1 MPAPKM
7 KQVINFGGLAA
18 SSASAE
24 DAALQDQEPV
34 TANEQADEPQITVP
48 SLTAQLQPEAAAAD
62 TASTEV
68 KEPEAAETQTPAA
81 SANDQ
86 LDLED
91 VTRQASVAGP
101 AETATAAPARE
112 QAAPEQGATDAG
124 HEQPEQPS
132 RTPSHEQ
139 ARVIRRAAYVP
150 AAAKDV
156 GSDDEMAQTA
166 APASPSRPS
175 LLNRFSGIWSS
186 KPADQAKTSASTTEP
201 AKDKPAAKSEPVLSR
216 ADVTLPTVEEPTI
229 MDLPAV
235 DVVQPSLPVTA
246 AQEEADH
253 DVDLDIPA
261 FLRRQ
266 AN

>member
-1 MPAPKM
+1 MPKPIHSGHTGYACA
-7 KQVINFGGLAA
+7 QDEAGHQFQGLAA

-24 DAALQDQEPV
+24 DAGLQDQEPV

-81 SANDQ
+81 SANAQ

-91 VTRQASVAGP
+91 VTSQASEAGP
-101 AETATAAPARE
+101 AETATAAPAPE
-112 QAAPEQGATDAG
+112 QAAEQAATDAG

-156 GSDDEMAQTA
+156 GTDDEVAQTA

-186 KPADQAKTSASTTEP
+186 KPADQAKNFS
-201 AKDKPAAKSEPVLSR
+201 
-216 ADVTLPTVEEPTI
+216 I
-229 MDLPAV
+229 
-235 DVVQPSLPVTA
+235 
-246 AQEEADH
+246 
-253 DVDLDIPA
+253 
-261 FLRRQ
+261 
-266 AN
+266 NN

>member
-1 MPAPKM
+1 M
-7 KQVINFGGLAA
+7 
-18 SSASAE
+18 
-24 DAALQDQEPV
+24 
-34 TANEQADEPQITVP
+34 
-48 SLTAQLQPEAAAAD
+48 
-62 TASTEV
+62 
-68 KEPEAAETQTPAA
+68 
-81 SANDQ
+81 
-86 LDLED
+86 
-91 VTRQASVAGP
+91 
-101 AETATAAPARE
+101 
-112 QAAPEQGATDAG
+112 
-124 HEQPEQPS
+124 
-132 RTPSHEQ
+132 
-139 ARVIRRAAYVP
+139 IRRAAYVP

-156 GSDDEMAQTA
+156 GTDDEVAQTA

-246 AQEEADH
+246 AQEEANH
-253 DVDLDIPA
+253 DDDLDIPA